1 MFSKFSANGR
11 IWILLIAWVLFVG
24 LCWADTFDLSDDIVF
39 PTGVGQPAV
48 ESDSME
54 QRPEVVVLAVCFSY
68 EECAS
73 QYLIDSTDRPA
84 FYRDVC
90 TGDGNLLYQRYST
103 YRI

>member
-24 LCWADTFDLSDDIVF
+24 LCWADTFDLSDDIVL

-48 ESDSME
+48 ESDSVE
-54 QRPEVVVLAVCFSY
+54 QRPEAVVLTVCLSY
-68 EECAS
+68 EECTS

-84 FYRDVC
+84 YYGDVC
-90 TGDGNLLYQRYST
+90 TGSGDPLYQRHCS

>member
-1 MFSKFSANGR
+1 MFSKFSAHGR

-24 LCWADTFDLSDDIVF
+24 LCWADTFDLSDDIVL

-54 QRPEVVVLAVCFSY
+54 QRPEAGVLTVCLSY
-68 EECAS
+68 EECTS
-73 QYLIDSTDRPA
+73 QYLIDAADRPA
-84 FYRDVC
+84 FYREVC
-90 TGDGNLLYQRYST
+90 TGSENPLYQCYSS